1 MHFKKNSNIIRIFF
15 VSFIVL
21 IFCLSG
27 CSTKKKKGETSKLG
41 KFYHNM
47 TSKYNGYFNANELYK
62 EALITLRAANNDNYN
77 EILEVMDFVSVDNPK
92 VVAPSMDKAIEKL
105 VTVAT
110 IHEKGDYVDD
120 CYVLMAKAQ
129 FLKQDYLSC
138 TETLEYFRE
147 EFNPQNPRGRAFQK
161 KKLDRKAVAKIKQKE
176 KKEKQ
181 KEKED
186 IRKTAAKEKEAERR
200 TKEKQ
205 REEERKQREKER
217 RVAAS
222 ARKKGATSSKKRVPL
237 SQKGITEKDT
247 IDDIVVKTDSIGR
260 ENNSTKTIEKL
271 PNPTEY
277 IASDVAQVRKTP
289 VNDNT
294 SYYEGLVWLV
304 KSYIRTGKYANADF
318 LLNDLERLSG
328 LREEARIELAPAR
341 AEYFIKIGQYQD
353 AIPYLED
360 AILSAPSNNL
370 KGRYSFIVGQ
380 ILMRDGQY
388 RLAGNYFKAA
398 KSKTSDF
405 KLRFMAELNM
415 AKCGILSGGK
425 SKSQM
430 ASQLENMLKERKYED
445 FKDHIYYAMAEI
457 ELAKGNKDK
466 GVEYLKKSL
475 GSKGLDNSLKAEAY
489 YVIAKAVY
497 DNMDYVSSKH
507 YFDSTLTVMP
517 KTDIR
522 FKEAKTMVG
531 NLQEIATHLQTVSL
545 QDSLLKLSDLPRE
558 ELEKMAKK
566 ILAEEIA
573 ANKKTTSNPSKSA
586 NPPAPTGGNINLSS
600 NFYAYN
606 PIQVQKGIQDFKK
619 TWGEIKLEDNWRT
632 SASRAYSKQI
642 EGVADDKD
650 KDEYSDINLTDVD
663 FKRIMGNVPLTLAQ
677 KDRSYGMIKNAL
689 MQLGILFRTN
699 VENYEKSI
707 EALSSLNE
715 RFPFHEN
722 EAESYYYLYLS
733 YKDIGNFEKSEFYKR
748 ELLKKYPDSKFAKIL
763 TDPEF
768 VKKLVAESNS
778 LVKYYDI
785 TYALFEKGYYAEV
798 QKRVKEAF
806 DTYGP
811 NNTFAPKFALLNSF
825 CAGFLE
831 SDEAYQNGLREVV
844 VKYPNTPEAIKA
856 AEILRFLT
864 GDPNALNI
872 VSPDE
877 DIEKFK
883 SEDDKRHYVA
893 IVLYS
898 YDDETLQKAKISV
911 SNYNKNYHKQERLQL
926 NDIILSK
933 EEQTQLILVKTFD
946 NKAKSMDYYNGVLK
960 NKDAFISEPQLIYE
974 LFPITPANYR
984 EMLKQRTH
992 NNYKIWFNRE
1002 YGSN

>member
-1 MHFKKNSNIIRIFF
+1 MHLKKNSSISRIFF
-15 VSFIVL
+15 FSFIAI

-27 CSTKKKKGETSKLG
+27 CSTKKKKGETSKFG

-62 EALITLRAANNDNYN
+62 EALITLRAANKDNYN

-92 VVAPSMDKAIEKL
+92 VVAPLMDKAIEKL

-129 FLKQDYLSC
+129 FLKQDFLSC

-161 KKLDRKAVAKIKQKE
+161 KKLDRKAVAKIKRKE
-176 KKEKQ
+176 KEKKQ
-181 KEKED
+181 KEKEE
-186 IRKTAAKEKEAERR
+186 IRKKTAQKKEAERR
-200 TKEKQ
+200 EKDKQ
-205 REEERKQREKER
+205 RVEERKRREKER
-217 RVAAS
+217 KIAAS
-222 ARKKGATSSKKRVPL
+222 ARKKGTTSSKRRIPL
-237 SQKGITEKDT
+237 NEMGNAKKDT
-247 IDDIVVKTDSIGR
+247 INDIAVEADSIGR

-271 PNPTEY
+271 PKPTDY
-277 IASDVAQVRKTP
+277 VASDVVQVRKTP

-294 SYYEGLVWLV
+294 SYYEGLVWLA

-318 LLNDLERLSG
+318 LLNDLERLGG
-328 LREEARIELAPAR
+328 LRKEARIELAPTR
-341 AEYFIKIGQYQD
+341 AEYFIKIGQYLD

-360 AILSAPSNNL
+360 AIISAPSNNL
-370 KGRYSFIVGQ
+370 KGRYSFIIGQ
-380 ILMRDGQY
+380 ILMQDGQY
-388 RLAGNYFKAA
+388 KLAANYFKAA
-398 KSKTSDF
+398 KAKTSNF

-415 AKCGILSGGK
+415 AKCSILSGGR

-430 ASQLENMLKERKYED
+430 ASQLENMLKERKYEE

-457 ELAKGNKDK
+457 ELAEGNKDK
-466 GVEYLKKSL
+466 GIEYLKKSL
-475 GSKGLDNSLKAEAY
+475 KAKSLDNSLKAEAY
-489 YVIAKAVY
+489 YVIAKAAF
-497 DNMDYVSSKH
+497 DNMDYVTSKL
-507 YFDSTLTVMP
+507 YFDSTLTVIP
-517 KTDIR
+517 KTDVR
-522 FKEAKTMVG
+522 FKEANTMVG
-531 NLQEIATHLQTVSL
+531 KLREIANHLQTVSL
-545 QDSLLKLSDLPRE
+545 QDSLLKLSELPKE

-573 ANKKTTSNPSKSA
+573 ANNKTTPSPSKSG
-586 NPPAPTGGNINLSS
+586 NPSAPKENSVNLSS

-606 PIQVQKGIQDFKK
+606 PIQVQKGIQAFKK
-619 TWGEIKLEDNWRT
+619 IWGEIKLEDDWRT
-632 SASRAYSKQI
+632 SASRAYSKQL
-642 EGVADDKD
+642 ESVEDNKE
-650 KDEYSDINLTDVD
+650 KDEYSDINLTDAD

-677 KDRSYGMIKNAL
+677 KDKSYSMIKNAL

-707 EALSSLNE
+707 EALTSLNE
-715 RFPFHEN
+715 RFPFHEY
-722 EAESYYYLYLS
+722 EAESFYYLYLS
-733 YKDIGNFEKSEFYKR
+733 YKDIGNYEKSEFYKR
-748 ELLKKYPDSKFAKIL
+748 ELLKKYPDSKFSKIL
-763 TDPEF
+763 TDPEY
-768 VKKLVAESNS
+768 VKKLLAESNS
-778 LVKYYDI
+778 IEQYYDI
-785 TYALFEKGYYAEV
+785 TYTLFEKGYYAEV
-798 QKRVKEAF
+798 QKRIKEAF

-811 NNTFAPKFALLNSF
+811 NNALAPKFDLLNSF

-872 VSPDE
+872 ASPNE
-877 DIEKFK
+877 DTEKFK

-911 SNYNKNYHKQERLQL
+911 SNYNKNYHRQERLQL

-960 NKDAFISEPQLIYE
+960 NKEAFINDPQLTYE
-974 LFPITPANYR
+974 VFPITPANYR